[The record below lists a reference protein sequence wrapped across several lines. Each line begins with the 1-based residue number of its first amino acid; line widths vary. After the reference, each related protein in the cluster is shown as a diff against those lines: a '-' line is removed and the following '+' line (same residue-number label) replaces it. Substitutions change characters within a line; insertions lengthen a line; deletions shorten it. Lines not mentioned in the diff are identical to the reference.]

1 MTDSKSIIQSTT
13 GTSLYY
19 YSKDVL
25 FMVEKC
31 FRIENQKRKKSKR
44 ARKTN
49 TTSKCGR
56 ENGRKT
62 EE

>member
-1 MTDSKSIIQSTT
+1 
-13 GTSLYY
+13 
-19 YSKDVL
+19 
-25 FMVEKC
+25 MVEKC
-31 FRIENQKRKKSKR
+31 FRIENQKRKKTKR